1 MSSRHG
7 LCSYKGY
14 KRTTKE
20 NTKLVFK
27 FFLGSVYD
35 LKFGCIKK
43 ESRVIAYQ
51 LKAVKRPWA
60 LHSPPVAFGKSM
72 GLNLDF

>member
-1 MSSRHG
+1 MAFII
-7 LCSYKGY
+7 KGY
-14 KRTTKE
+14 KRTTKK
-20 NTKLVFK
+20 NTNYGFK
-27 FFLGSVYD
+27 FFLSSDYN

-43 ESRVIAYQ
+43 ESRVIACQ

-72 GLNLDF
+72 GLNLGF